1 MHVHIFLA
9 RPPELQRF
17 LDSGTT
23 PPPGLPLTGVDPVN
37 LASLME
43 IVTGGSLST
52 DSATPAI
59 EEAVLSAGP
68 GGPSIHQ
75 VPDEA
80 VEALG
85 NADAAERARWL
96 NDWAGGNHQPGDEPE
111 RALEALATLAGRRA
125 AEQGLYLWVM
135 NEL

>member
-1 MHVHIFLA
+1 MHVHAFLA
-9 RPPELQRF
+9 TRPELQRL

-23 PPPGLPLTGVDPVN
+23 PPPGFPLSGVDPVN

-43 IVTGGSLST
+43 IVTGGRLST
-52 DSATPAI
+52 DSTTPAI
-59 EEAVLSAGP
+59 EEAVLSAGAA
-68 GGPSIHQ
+68 GPSIHR
-75 VPDEA
+75 VPAEA

-85 NADAAERARWL
+85 NADASERARWL

-111 RALEALATLAGRRA
+111 RTLEALATLAGRRA
-125 AEQGLYLWVM
+125 PEQTLYLWVM